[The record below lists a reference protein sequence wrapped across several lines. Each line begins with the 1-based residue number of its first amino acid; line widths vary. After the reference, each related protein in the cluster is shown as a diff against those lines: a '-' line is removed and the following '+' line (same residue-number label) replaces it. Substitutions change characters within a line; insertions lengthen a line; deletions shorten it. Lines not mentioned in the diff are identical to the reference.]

1 MGFSDLLLRLRAL
14 RSRDRAEGDLDD
26 ELKFHLEMEARKK
39 RLDGLPEA
47 DARHLAHAEFG
58 GVAQVQ
64 EQCRDIRGL
73 TFLEN
78 LGRDIR
84 YGWRVLR
91 KTPVFTAVAVL
102 SLAIGIGAN
111 TAIFSLVDTVL
122 LRLLPVRSPEQ
133 LVVLKWSANRGPR
146 GLKSAF
152 SFNDGEGRFR
162 TNVFSWSIFTDLR
175 ARSQTLAG
183 VFAFAPLPQVNVAAN
198 GEARMTGGMLVS
210 GNYFSALGVGTV
222 LGRPIVDDDD
232 TVDGAPA
239 AVISYR
245 FWERAF
251 GLDPAA
257 AGKTIYINR
266 VPFTVVGVTPRA
278 YFGVSAGGF
287 ILTPEINITIPIRAR
302 NRLGWNAQRRIEW
315 YGSDLF
321 WVQAMGR
328 LKPGADPR
336 ASQAEL
342 SAILGAGMPAVV
354 ARDQKAGVPR
364 VEIIPGGQGLDF
376 LRRDFHEPLLILMA
390 VVGMVLLMTCANL
403 AGMLLARATA
413 RRKEIAVRLAMGA
426 GRLRLVRQLLIEGA
440 LLSAGGAVAGLLL
453 AGWSVRALL
462 ALLATGMH
470 GVAFEVRPD
479 ARILGFT
486 AGISVLTTVLFAL
499 APALGAT
506 RQDVA
511 SGLKADT
518 PLAAASHRF
527 RPVRALLAVQIAV
540 ALVLLVGATLFTRSL
555 ANLRSIPLGFNP
567 QKLVLFGVT
576 PGANGYDETRGNRLY
591 SNLLDRLKRIPGVT
605 GATLSV
611 QTPLSGYS
619 SNDGIRIAGD
629 DSPRGRNADLN
640 FVGPDFLEVL
650 QIPVILGRGID
661 QRDTATAPRVAVIS
675 ETAARDYFGG
685 SSPVGQKFRWVSEP
699 DWEVEVVG
707 VVKDA
712 KYDRLT
718 RARADVV
725 YVPYTQ
731 FYNGWLQEMYF
742 ELRTAGDPAAVI
754 SAARAAVREL
764 DRMLPLVDVK
774 TMEGQIDEA
783 LAQQRLFASLVS
795 LFGTITLVLACVGL
809 YGLVS
814 YSVASRTREIGVRM
828 ALGADRFAVLRM
840 VIGQVAV
847 TTALGLL
854 AGIPATRALTR
865 FVESQLYGIHAG
877 DVLSL
882 AIAAAAV
889 LLVAMLAAFI
899 PARRAM
905 RIDPVRALRWE

>member
-1 MGFSDLLLRLRAL
+1 MGFHDFRLRLRAL
-14 RSRDRAEGDLDD
+14 RSRRRAERDLDD

-39 RLDGLPEA
+39 RIEGLPDAEA
-47 DARHLAHAEFG
+47 RLQAKAEFG
-58 GVAQVQ
+58 GVAQVR
-64 EQCRDIRGL
+64 EECRDIRGL

-84 YGWRVLR
+84 YGWRVLS

-102 SLAIGIGAN
+102 SLAMGIGGN

-122 LRLLPVRSPEQ
+122 LRMLPVRSPEQ
-133 LVVLKWSANRGPR
+133 LVVLKWSANRAPR
-146 GLKSAF
+146 GLSTSF

-162 TNVFSWSIFTDLR
+162 TNVFSWTIFSGLR
-175 ARSQTLAG
+175 ARNQSLAE
-183 VFAFAPLPQVNVAAN
+183 VFAYSPLSRLNVTAN
-198 GEARMTGGMLVS
+198 GEARMAGGMLVS
-210 GNYFSALGVGTV
+210 GNYFSSLGVGTV
-222 LGRPIVDDDD
+222 LGRPIVDDND
-232 TVDGAPA
+232 TVDGASA

-257 AGKTIYINR
+257 IGKTIYVNR
-266 VPFTVVGVTPRA
+266 VPFTVAGVTPRA
-278 YFGVSAGGF
+278 YFGVSASGF
-287 ILTPEINITIPIRAR
+287 ALTPEIDITVPIRAR
-302 NRLGWNAQRRIEW
+302 DRLEWNAQHPIEW
-315 YGSDLF
+315 FTGDIF

-328 LKPGADPR
+328 LKPGVDPR
-336 ASQAEL
+336 AAQAEL
-342 SAILGAGMPAVV
+342 SAILAAGMPAVV
-354 ARDQKAGVPR
+354 ARDQRAGVPH
-364 VEIIPGGQGLDF
+364 VELIPGGQGLDF
-376 LRRDFHEPLLILMA
+376 LRKDFHEPLLILMA
-390 VVGMVLLMTCANL
+390 VAGMVLLMTCANL

-413 RRKEIAVRLAMGA
+413 RRKEIAVRLALGA

-440 LLSAGGAVAGLLL
+440 LLSAGGAVAGLVL
-453 AGWSVRALL
+453 ANWGVRALL
-462 ALLATGMH
+462 AILATGFH
-470 GVAFEVRPD
+470 AVAFEVRPD
-479 ARILGFT
+479 ARILAFT
-486 AGISVLTTVLFAL
+486 AGISLLTTVLFAL

-518 PLAAASHRF
+518 PLTAASHRF
-527 RPVRALLAVQIAV
+527 WPVRALLAVQIAV

-567 QKLVLFGVT
+567 QKLVLFGLT
-576 PGANGYDETRGNRLY
+576 PGANGYDEVRGNQLY
-591 SNLLDRLKRIPGVT
+591 TNLLDRLKRIPGVT
-605 GATLSV
+605 GATLSA
-611 QTPLSGYS
+611 QTPLSGWS
-619 SNDGIRIAGD
+619 SNDGIRVAGD

-640 FVGPDFLEVL
+640 FVGPSLLEVL
-650 QIPVILGRGID
+650 QIPLVLGRSID
-661 QRDTATAPRVAVIS
+661 QRDTATAPKVAVVS
-675 ETAARDYFGG
+675 ETAAREYFGG
-685 SSPVGQKFRWVSEP
+685 SSPVGQKFRWASQP

-712 KYDRLT
+712 KYDRLKNAPT
-718 RARADVV
+718 EVV
-725 YVPYTQ
+725 YIPYTQ
-731 FYNGWLQEMYF
+731 RYRGWLEAMNF

-754 SAARAAVREL
+754 AAARSAVREF

-795 LFGTITLVLACVGL
+795 LFGTITLLLACVGL

-828 ALGADRFAVLRM
+828 ALGADRLAVLRM
-840 VIGQVAV
+840 VAGQVAV

-865 FVESQLYGIHAG
+865 LVESQLYGIHAG
-877 DVLSL
+877 DMLSL
-882 AIAAAAV
+882 AMAAAAV
-889 LLVAMLAAFI
+889 LVAMLAAFL